1 MTKKRK
7 AFSKKIQL
15 KRQLLQ
21 NIFFQIEK
29 EKQEGTISESE
40 EKLLQEGMIYKQM
53 RLPVEKITPEF
64 EAQVKE
70 KIEHNIYQARIRE
83 ATEKDLNTVVEIYNK
98 SWLTSNTPFRPM
110 ERETLKKIFMDP
122 ETVFLIARVFG
133 IDSAFVILDFEGK
146 NKEFGIIAGLGV
158 IPKFQRKGL
167 GTVLGLATWDYFKK
181 KGVKELRCEVYKNND
196 ISTNFIEALKF
207 EEFGQKIYRK
217 EDFELEDN

>member
-1 MTKKRK
+1 
-7 AFSKKIQL
+7 
-15 KRQLLQ
+15 
-21 NIFFQIEK
+21 
-29 EKQEGTISESE
+29 
-40 EKLLQEGMIYKQM
+40 M

-64 EAQVKE
+64 EAQMKE

-110 ERETLKKIFMDP
+110 EKETLKKILMDP

-146 NKEFGIIAGLGV
+146 NKEFGVIAGLGV